1 MNTTL
6 LPAMLAGQPPD
17 LTQAE
22 IDGICEPLTQS
33 AAQIR
38 YLQRLGVHVRRKPN
52 GKPLVNRLH
61 YLTVRGAV
69 APAQGRSK

>member
-1 MNTTL
+1 MNMTL

-17 LTQAE
+17 LTQDE
-22 IDGICEPLTQS
+22 IDMICDPLKQP

-61 YLTVRGAV
+61 YVSVRG
-69 APAQGRSK
+69 GSK